1 VNPFLGFFFSV
12 NYALGGV
19 ILALPYSFLHA
30 GLLIAIPTML
40 AVAFVGWI
48 NATWVLEVMARAQV
62 GFVDSSLLCCKINS
76 ILFGSIHCK
85 IHSILALKAKF
96 EATARFQ
103 YGVMGNLASLVYNP
117 QC

>member
-1 VNPFLGFFFSV
+1 VKKMALAPRAWCPWRKQQAAGANQRRESKSVNPFLGFFFSV

-62 GFVDSSLLCCKINS
+62 GFVDSSFTVLQN
-76 ILFGSIHCK
+76 
-85 IHSILALKAKF
+85 
-96 EATARFQ
+96 
-103 YGVMGNLASLVYNP
+103 
-117 QC
+117 

>member
-1 VNPFLGFFFSV
+1 MYTQLVKKMALAPRAWCSKPLAQIYDQRRESKSVNPFLEFFFSV

-62 GFVDSSLLCCKINS
+62 GVAKLIQFT
-76 ILFGSIHCK
+76 
-85 IHSILALKAKF
+85 AKF
-96 EATARFQ
+96 IQ
-103 YGVMGNLASLVYNP
+103 YWL
-117 QC
+117 

>member
-12 NYALGGV
+12 NYAFGGV

-48 NATWVLEVMARAQV
+48 NAEVMARAQV
-62 GFVDSSLLCCKINS
+62 GFVDSSFTVLQN
-76 ILFGSIHCK
+76 
-85 IHSILALKAKF
+85 
-96 EATARFQ
+96 
-103 YGVMGNLASLVYNP
+103 
-117 QC
+117 